1 MSSNRVPSAP
11 QESLGRQATLDLL
24 DLIEANHVTWSERV
38 LSITAER
45 FERRLSEEVGR
56 LRVDLI
62 REIHDGRSETIKWML
77 AFWLGQFFAFAGL
90 LAFMLRFT
98 GRTP

>member
-1 MSSNRVPSAP
+1 MESSRVPAAL
-11 QESLGRQATLDLL
+11 QQCRGREATLGLL
-24 DLIEANHVTWSERV
+24 DLIDTSQMAWSERV
-38 LSITAER
+38 LNIAVER
-45 FERRLSEEVGR
+45 FERRLSEDVGR

-62 REIHDGRSETIKWML
+62 KEIHDGRSETIRWLL

-98 GRTP
+98 ARP